1 MRPQEKLL
9 FKSPAAIALQ
19 HLASITQVWR
29 FQRAQAELMLAS
41 HRHAARR
48 HRAAMEEAKRELS
61 VKERELESLRR
72 ENTELRRAH
81 FSPGWRGGSRSS
93 TPRPIGVTSPAHTVT
108 PQPRRQ
114 LSSQVVSLAPLS
126 APITAFTHHAGHVAV
141 VTAALPPPPFCGPR
155 WRWRGWCR
163 PTSRPVP
170 FLPLGAR
177 SAAGPCRP
185 LPPRRHLP
193 LLRELPP
200 LLPRIH
206 LLHGT
211 ATPAFMLPHGMVHV
225 VDSCALAGSYVASQ
239 SVQKAS
245 TTWTVTAPA
254 SRAPPFPWAQ
264 ARLMPNGCWTA
275 ATTRSWS
282 WSLPVPWHAAPSSKP
297 QTVMSARA
305 AASPSTMWGP
315 TAGTVSPAT

>member
-114 LSSQVVSLAPLS
+114 LSSQVVS
-126 APITAFTHHAGHVAV
+126 
-141 VTAALPPPPFCGPR
+141 
-155 WRWRGWCR
+155 
-163 PTSRPVP
+163 
-170 FLPLGAR
+170 
-177 SAAGPCRP
+177 AAGPCRP

-239 SVQKAS
+239 SVQKVLEAS